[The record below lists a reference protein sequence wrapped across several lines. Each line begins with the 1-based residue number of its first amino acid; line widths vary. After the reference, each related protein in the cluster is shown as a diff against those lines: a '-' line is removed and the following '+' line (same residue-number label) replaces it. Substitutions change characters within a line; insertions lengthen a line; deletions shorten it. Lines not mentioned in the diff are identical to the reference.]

1 VRLLQRRRSPASQA
15 GYPAAMRDSR
25 AGLGCIG
32 VPGMIAVL
40 AFLAF
45 ARENVLVALVGVIV
59 VYLVIGFA
67 MTIAKKYG

>member
-1 VRLLQRRRSPASQA
+1 MQEIRPWS
-15 GYPAAMRDSR
+15 
-25 AGLGCIG
+25 GCIG

-45 ARENVLVALVGVIV
+45 WRENLLIALAAVVI

-67 MTIAKKYG
+67 MTLAKKFHG

>member
-1 VRLLQRRRSPASQA
+1 
-15 GYPAAMRDSR
+15 MRESR
-25 AGLGCIG
+25 PGLGCIG
-32 VPGMIAVL
+32 VPGMIAAL

-45 ARENVLVALVGVIV
+45 AGENLLVAAVGVVV

>member
-1 VRLLQRRRSPASQA
+1 
-15 GYPAAMRDSR
+15 MRESHP
-25 AGLGCIG
+25 GLGCIG

-45 ARENVLVALVGVIV
+45 WRENIIVAVVGVVV

-67 MTIAKKYG
+67 MTVAKKFG